1 MNVKV
6 WNFKLRKTRVIF
18 IISIAWCFI
27 SYWLA
32 DGGLTYY
39 LDSDFYY
46 DMLKFGAYDW
56 QRMRGDFIIISSPV
70 WMYWIVV
77 PFIKTIVNWIKTGD

>member
-1 MNVKV
+1 
-6 WNFKLRKTRVIF
+6 
-18 IISIAWCFI
+18 
-27 SYWLA
+27 
-32 DGGLTYY
+32 LTYY